1 MPLYIIVDNVHIVV
15 YKIFQIFQMMKQS
28 PEGGIIDVS
37 LQPQIGETLSWKQN
51 PISMSYIWQY
61 SANYVS
67 QTHCNHR
74 FV

>member
-37 LQPQIGETLSWKQN
+37 LQPQIGETLS
-51 PISMSYIWQY
+51 
-61 SANYVS
+61 
-67 QTHCNHR
+67 
-74 FV
+74 